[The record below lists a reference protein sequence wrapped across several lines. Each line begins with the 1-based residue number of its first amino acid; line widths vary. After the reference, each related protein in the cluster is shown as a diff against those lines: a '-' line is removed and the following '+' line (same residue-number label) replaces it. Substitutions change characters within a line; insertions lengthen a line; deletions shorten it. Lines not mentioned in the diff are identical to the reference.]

1 MVSSCKN
8 NALRKMFP
16 YLDIFWFAFSC
27 MRTEYGD
34 SKSSHYARMP
44 ENTDQRNS
52 EYRHFSLSES
62 LYDCCCCYFLVVLVK
77 TKIYDRICVF
87 STSKPWSFLAFP
99 LLTNA
104 IVFFTG
110 DNYKNTCISMTF
122 LLISAILNTRH
133 Q

>member
-16 YLDIFWFAFSC
+16 YLEIFWFSFSC
-27 MRTEYGD
+27 MQTEYGD
-34 SKSSHYARMP
+34 SKSSHYAQMT

-52 EYRHFSLSES
+52 EYRQFSLSES

-77 TKIYDRICVF
+77 TKIYDRIFVF

-99 LLTNA
+99 LLTNT

-122 LLISAILNTRH
+122 GSY
-133 Q
+133 QQF

>member
-16 YLDIFWFAFSC
+16 YLEIFWFAFSY
-27 MRTEYGD
+27 MRTKYGH

-77 TKIYDRICVF
+77 TKIYDRIFVF

-104 IVFFTG
+104 IVFSLEIIT
-110 DNYKNTCISMTF
+110 K
-122 LLISAILNTRH
+122 ILASP
-133 Q
+133 

>member
-16 YLDIFWFAFSC
+16 YLKIFWFAFSC

-34 SKSSHYARMP
+34 IKSSHYARMP

-52 EYRHFSLSES
+52 ENRHFSLNES
-62 LYDCCCCYFLVVLVK
+62 LYDCFCCYFVVVLVK

-87 STSKPWSFLAFP
+87 STSKPWRFLAFP

-104 IVFFTG
+104 IVFSLEIIT
-110 DNYKNTCISMTF
+110 K
-122 LLISAILNTRH
+122 ILASP
-133 Q
+133 